1 MIVGIGTDIVEVDRI
16 RDSHKKFG
24 EKFIDRIL
32 LPAERE
38 YCLSHTDPRPKH
50 RRTIRRQGSHR
61 EGIRHRHR

>member
-38 YCLSHTDPRPKH
+38 YCLSHTDPCLLYTSPSPRD
-50 RRTIRRQGSHR
+50 RQK
-61 EGIRHRHR
+61 